1 MTSLRRINSRAKA
14 EINTGF
20 GINAADYG
28 GRFVNKDGSPNIEKR
43 GVNLLERISW
53 YHTMLQLSRTK
64 FFLIILLFYILI
76 NFVFA
81 GGYCIIGL
89 EHLNGVSANSS
100 GLDKFGQ
107 AYFFS
112 AQTFTTVGYGHISPS
127 GFLTSMLSSF
137 EALTGLLSFA
147 LATGLLYGRFSKPKA
162 YIQFSKNALLAPY
175 KDGIALM
182 MRIAPYKNNS
192 LTDAEAKITV
202 GMAVEENGKMVN
214 KFFTLGLE
222 FDKVNALSLSWTLVH
237 PINEDSPFYK
247 FSIDDFKNTIGEIIV
262 YIKAFDD
269 MFSNT
274 VVTRSSYTFKE
285 IIPGAKFVM
294 MYYRNGENNKTVLDL
309 AKLGTYTPADI
320 SYAFTEDK
328 NVVNG

>member
-1 MTSLRRINSRAKA
+1 MTLLRKLNTKAKS

-28 GRFVNKDGSPNIEKR
+28 GRFVNKDGTPNIEKR
-43 GVNLLERISW
+43 GVSLLERISW
-53 YHTMLQLSRTK
+53 FHTMLQLSRFK
-64 FFLIILLFYILI
+64 FFGIIVLFYILI

-81 GGYCIIGL
+81 GGYCILGL
-89 EHLNGVSANSS
+89 EHLNGIAPSGS
-100 GLDKFGQ
+100 GLDKFGE

-127 GFLTSMLSSF
+127 GFGTSMLSSF

-175 KDGIALM
+175 KDGAALM
-182 MRIAPYKNNS
+182 MRIAPYKNNN
-192 LTDAEAKITV
+192 LTDVEAKVTV
-202 GMAVEENGKMVN
+202 GMAVEEDGKMVN
-214 KFFTLGLE
+214 KFFSLTLE
-222 FDKVNALSLSWTLVH
+222 YEKVNALALSWTLVH
-237 PINEDSPFYK
+237 PIDENSPFYR
-247 FSIDDFKNTIGEIIV
+247 FSQEDFKNTIGEIIV

-285 IIPGAKFVM
+285 IVQGAKFIM
-294 MYYRNGENNKTVLDL
+294 MYHRNGENNKTVLDL
-309 AKLGTYTPADI
+309 AKLGAYTPADI
-320 SYAFTEDK
+320 SHAFMEEK
-328 NVVNG
+328 NVANG